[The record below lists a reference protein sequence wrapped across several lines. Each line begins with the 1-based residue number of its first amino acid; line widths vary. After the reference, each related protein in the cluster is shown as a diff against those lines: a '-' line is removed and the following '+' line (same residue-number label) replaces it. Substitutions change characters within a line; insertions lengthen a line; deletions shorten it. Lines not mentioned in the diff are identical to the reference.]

1 MESNEETLH
10 AASSEE
16 QEEETKR
23 TYMTLQAK
31 IELVM
36 KAERLV
42 RAEKC
47 MSIKAFC
54 RQYDIQPSQLRRWEK
69 NIVTMKKTLDGTTK
83 NSNKLVCTTGRLSR
97 LEHLRN
103 KLIPW
108 VVSMRKDGKQVSIRM
123 AAIYCKK
130 LDNSLR
136 REQRYS
142 LFAMVRRFLSS
153 NGIVMRSVTHKAQGD
168 VTKMHD
174 EALRFLETTKPM
186 LEQPHRHQA
195 FIINMD
201 QTPYNPKDT
210 DRRTLNAK
218 GVKTVNA
225 KTMKTSLGRITCMLT
240 VCADGT
246 KLPPL
251 LIFKAKPGGS
261 VEREFANFP
270 EGSVYYV
277 QENAWTDERVMTH
290 WVDHV
295 LAPYVKTA
303 PKGIVPYLFS

>member
-1 MESNEETLH
+1 
-10 AASSEE
+10 
-16 QEEETKR
+16 
-23 TYMTLQAK
+23 
-31 IELVM
+31 
-36 KAERLV
+36 
-42 RAEKC
+42 
-47 MSIKAFC
+47 
-54 RQYDIQPSQLRRWEK
+54 
-69 NIVTMKKTLDGTTK
+69 
-83 NSNKLVCTTGRLSR
+83 
-97 LEHLRN
+97 
-103 KLIPW
+103 
-108 VVSMRKDGKQVSIRM
+108 
-123 AAIYCKK
+123 
-130 LDNSLR
+130 
-136 REQRYS
+136 
-142 LFAMVRRFLSS
+142 
-153 NGIVMRSVTHKAQGD
+153 MRSVTHKAQGD

-186 LEQPHRHQA
+186 LSQPHRHQA

-210 DRRTLNAK
+210 ERRTLNEK

-225 KTMKTSLGRITCMLT
+225 KTMKTSLDRITCMLT

-270 EGSVYYV
+270 EGCVYFV

-303 PKGIVPYLFS
+303 PKGIVIFFLTSILVTLKEESQTELKNLEWNGISFLQVVPVLYSQSTSESGSLSRIVCDIDGRSG